1 MALADTY
8 MLRDVQKFENEELM
22 NVYFYQDVS
31 LASSASE
38 LVTLFTDLMLPDIRN
53 IQTSQVEHVLIDA
66 VNLGD
71 NSNFHE
77 SKISVLGEITNSP
90 LPAHDAVN
98 FSLRINSRALRPGSK
113 RFCGIAEEFTTGN
126 FITNSGYIA
135 VLETLRAQL
144 HATLISGSTEVFVP
158 VVVKRVKYLPPGASA
173 PNYAYRLPE
182 TDAEFVTG
190 DIVEVLVNLRV
201 SHQVSRN
208 NGR

>member
-1 MALADTY
+1 MALSDTY
-8 MLRDVQKFENEELM
+8 MLRDIQTYENEEMM

-31 LASSASE
+31 LTSDAAT
-38 LVTLFTDLMLPDIRN
+38 LVQLFTDLVIPDIRG
-53 IQTSQVEHVLIDA
+53 IQSTVVTHVLIDA

-71 NSNFHE
+71 SSNFHE
-77 SKISVLGEITNSP
+77 SKVSLAGTVSGTP

-98 FSLRINSRALRPGSK
+98 MSLRISSRALRPGSK
-113 RFCGIAEEFTTGN
+113 RFTGVLEDFTTGN
-126 FITNSGYIA
+126 FITNSQYIA
-135 VLETLRAQL
+135 ALETLRGKL
-144 HATLISGSTEVFVP
+144 HDTLVSGSTEVFAP
-158 VVVKRVKYLPPGASA
+158 IVVKRVKYLPPGASA

-182 TDAEFVTG
+182 TDEEFVFG